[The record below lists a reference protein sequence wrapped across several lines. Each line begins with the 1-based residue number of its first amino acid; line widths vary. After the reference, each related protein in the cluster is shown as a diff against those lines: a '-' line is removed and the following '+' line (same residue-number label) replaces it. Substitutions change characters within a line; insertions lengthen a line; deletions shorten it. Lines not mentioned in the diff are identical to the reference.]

1 MEFMKINATT
11 EDSLNRAPVQKYTKI
26 FIEKTLNRFS
36 VFISSAKSP
45 RHHQTMNSTTPS
57 QINSVVRFLSLSALL
72 LLFVSSSRASVVY
85 NGTLNAPGE
94 QFNYALSSSTLTLSN
109 NSTSITGVWN
119 RTEGQSGNNY
129 FVMYLD
135 TQSGG
140 YSSTSTLTSN
150 NFNFS
155 TASVTALGVNTL
167 DRANVTFASGF
178 GADYAIAFAP
188 SSTSDSAFKLES
200 NGSLLY
206 QGETARANNGGN
218 FTFSINFSQLGLPD
232 YTGTPFSFDFVVTY
246 FDPNFAYRSGEG
258 MGGDVGF
265 AFPGGTST
273 FSSSATYDV
282 IPEPSSLA
290 YLAAFAVIA
299 VCVATRRN
307 RRTV

>member
-1 MEFMKINATT
+1 
-11 EDSLNRAPVQKYTKI
+11 
-26 FIEKTLNRFS
+26 
-36 VFISSAKSP
+36 
-45 RHHQTMNSTTPS
+45 
-57 QINSVVRFLSLSALL
+57 
-72 LLFVSSSRASVVY
+72 
-85 NGTLNAPGE
+85 
-94 QFNYALSSSTLTLSN
+94 
-109 NSTSITGVWN
+109 
-119 RTEGQSGNNY
+119 
-129 FVMYLD
+129 MYLD

-155 TASVTALGVNTL
+155 TASVTALGVTTL

-206 QGETARANNGGN
+206 QGETARANDGGN

-232 YTGTPFSFDFVVTY
+232 YTGTPFSFNFVVTY
-246 FDPNFAYRSGEG
+246 FDPGYAYRSGEG
-258 MGGDVGF
+258 MGGNVGF
-265 AFPGGTST
+265 TFPGGTNT